1 MVLIALHS
9 RAPAKLGSLPIHPF
23 IRGGD
28 QLSAKHLNPR
38 WSMKAIE
45 KSFFLCLCG
54 LFLPLAPNRVRAQGS
69 NSLPDAPV
77 PVGRFDGGAP
87 AVLSVRLS
95 PLTPSTDTGRSE
107 KPVVDTTTGV
117 PQREATWRSL
127 PGDFLYDQKKLW
139 TFPLR
144 LMKGHALLPT
154 AIVVGGTVG
163 LIFADP
169 HDAPYF
175 RNHQA
180 NWDDANDAF
189 DPMITTSE
197 VIALPAGLMAA
208 GYIRHD
214 DREVNTALL
223 AAEAYGDSVVIN
235 LAMKAV
241 TRRQRPSDV
250 ALTGDW
256 DNTFFNG
263 GKSPLKGSSFPS
275 GHSTAV
281 WSVAT
286 IVAERYK
293 GRHKPWIPVLSYTLA
308 TAISCSRITES
319 AHFPS
324 DVWLGSALGYTI
336 AKYQTLRPRM

>member
-1 MVLIALHS
+1 MSAFDKTLILSICGISLVLT
-9 RAPAKLGSLPIHPF
+9 
-23 IRGGD
+23 
-28 QLSAKHLNPR
+28 
-38 WSMKAIE
+38 
-45 KSFFLCLCG
+45 
-54 LFLPLAPNRVRAQGS
+54 PNRSTAQS
-69 NSLPDAPV
+69 SSLPDAPN
-77 PVGRFDGGAP
+77 PAFFSASTSRPILPRDLGRFAADDP
-87 AVLSVRLS
+87 QDQKPKVDV
-95 PLTPSTDTGRSE
+95 TTGR
-107 KPVVDTTTGV
+107 

-127 PGDFLYDQKKLW
+127 PGDFLHDQKDLW
-139 TFPLR
+139 TFPVR
-144 LMKGHALLPT
+144 LARGHALLPT
-154 AIVVGGTVG
+154 AIVVAGTIG
-163 LIFADP
+163 LIYADP

-175 RNHQA
+175 RNHQT
-180 NWDDANDAF
+180 NWDDFNDVF
-189 DPMITTSE
+189 DPMITTGE
-197 VIALPAGLMAA
+197 VIALPTGLLTA

-214 DREVNTALL
+214 DREVNTAIL

-235 LAMKAV
+235 LAMKAA

-250 ALTGDW
+250 AAKGGKW
-256 DNTFFNG
+256 DDTFFNG

-275 GHSTAV
+275 GHATAV

-336 AKYQTLRPRM
+336 AKYQTLKPRD